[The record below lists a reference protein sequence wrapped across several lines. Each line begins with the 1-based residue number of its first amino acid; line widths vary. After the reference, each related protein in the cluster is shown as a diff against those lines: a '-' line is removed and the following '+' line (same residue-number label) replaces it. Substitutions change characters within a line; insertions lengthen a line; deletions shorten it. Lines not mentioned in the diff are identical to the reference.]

1 MDDKWIVALVLG
13 ILLFILLLNVLGSA
27 DDKVKNQVELKK
39 VELQIAAY
47 NLEICKL
54 KAMEAW

>member
-27 DDKVKNQVELKK
+27 DDKMKQKVELKK
-39 VELQIAAY
+39 VELQIATY
-47 NLEICKL
+47 NLEICKI
-54 KAMEAW
+54 KAGEAR